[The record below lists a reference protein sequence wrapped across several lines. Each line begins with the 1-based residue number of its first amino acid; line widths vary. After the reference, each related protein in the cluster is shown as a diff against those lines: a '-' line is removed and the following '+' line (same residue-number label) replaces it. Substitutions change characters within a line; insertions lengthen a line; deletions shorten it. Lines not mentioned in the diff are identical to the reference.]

1 MDGLA
6 KEIGLTKEGSQ
17 TEGGKAEGKSQYQ
30 KFIVRPENLA

>member
-17 TEGGKAEGKSQYQ
+17 TETGKSEAKSQYQ
-30 KFIVRPENLA
+30 KFIVRPENMA